1 MSARVVKLD
10 ADTHRSVQAL
20 LPWYVTQRLGAED
33 LARVETHLAACPHC
47 QAELA
52 WERRLQAARLEHDDF
67 RAHGDAEAGLVLL
80 RSRIEASRSEQ
91 PRARLRRLRDGV
103 RAALRD
109 WRLAWQG
116 SAAPL
121 RWVVGGVVG
130 AQSAAILALLVAVAL
145 PQTHSYR
152 ALGQAAR
159 PAAGNVVVM
168 FRPEAREQELRHAL
182 AAGGARLVNGPT
194 AAGAYVLSVPPEQRQ
209 AALAQLRAQS
219 AVMLAEPLDGGAAP

>member
-33 LARVETHLAACPHC
+33 LAKVETHLAACPHC

-52 WERRLQAARLEHDDF
+52 WERRLHAARLEHDDF
-67 RAHGDAEAGLVLL
+67 RAHGDAEAGLALL

-116 SAAPL
+116 SA
-121 RWVVGGVVG
+121 
-130 AQSAAILALLVAVAL
+130 
-145 PQTHSYR
+145 
-152 ALGQAAR
+152 
-159 PAAGNVVVM
+159 
-168 FRPEAREQELRHAL
+168 
-182 AAGGARLVNGPT
+182 
-194 AAGAYVLSVPPEQRQ
+194 
-209 AALAQLRAQS
+209 
-219 AVMLAEPLDGGAAP
+219 